1 QRESLIL
8 GILNFVVI
16 KNLYYMALTYFL
28 VKFVSFLTGK
38 ELDMLPRREKDHI
51 VRWGVMTCASFFFA
65 LEGYIYLESTMV
77 HLPQLIS
84 HRGVSNA
91 NGIQNTVESL
101 ETTAQLKPDLVET

>member
-1 QRESLIL
+1 FYLPLIPLLLAQTLVDDITQRESLIL

-51 VRWGVMTCASFFFA
+51 VRWGVMTCA
-65 LEGYIYLESTMV
+65 
-77 HLPQLIS
+77 
-84 HRGVSNA
+84 
-91 NGIQNTVESL
+91 
-101 ETTAQLKPDLVET
+101 